1 MTPDAG
7 ASRSAEKRIQ
17 QLLLLQETVK
27 KINSILDLDQ
37 LLDEIVGDVALAFG
51 CTRSAVLLLDE
62 TADELV
68 IAAVRGF
75 DNVHLKGYRFQVGG
89 EGILGYVGATRKMYY
104 APNVRLDP
112 HYTVSERS
120 TMSEVD
126 IPLFSR
132 GRFIGIFNAQ
142 SPVVDAFS
150 PEQLDL
156 LSALADNIAIAVENA
171 RLFQHERLQ
180 NETAVREQAEAR
192 RIQRAL
198 LPSENP
204 PVPGYDVR
212 AICLQLSAVGGDWYD
227 FIPLP
232 DDRWGIVLADVSGK
246 GTAAALLMAASRSL
260 FRRAA
265 LGTTSAAEALTT
277 ANHALLLDLPDG
289 RFVTLAYLVL
299 EASRGAVK
307 LASAGHPLPLL
318 RRRTGDIDSVQDVA
332 GPPLGLLKAAYQ
344 ETELQMGRGDTLVLC
359 SDGVLEARDEQGAE
373 YGDSAVREYLRST
386 EVRAE
391 RMIEDVRRFTRSR
404 SMQDDAT
411 VVTVTRTE

>member
-1 MTPDAG
+1 MTGDAG
-7 ASRSAEKRIQ
+7 ATRSSDKRIQ

-51 CTRSAVLLLDE
+51 CTRSAILLLDE
-62 TADELV
+62 VANELV

-75 DNVHLKGYRFQVGG
+75 DNVHLKGFRFHVGG
-89 EGILGYVGATRKMYY
+89 EGILGHVGATRRMYY
-104 APNVRLDP
+104 APDVRLDP
-112 HYTVSERS
+112 HYVISERS

-126 IPLFSR
+126 IPLVSR

-142 SPVVDAFS
+142 SPVVNAFS
-150 PEQLDL
+150 AEQLDL

-180 NETAVREQAEAR
+180 NETALREQAEAR

-198 LPSENP
+198 LPDANP
-204 PVPGYDVR
+204 PIPGYDVR

-227 FIPLP
+227 FIQLNA
-232 DDRWGIVLADVSGK
+232 DTWGIVLADVSGK

-265 LGTTSAAEALTT
+265 LGTTSAAETLTA

-299 EASRGAVK
+299 DANSGAVK

-318 RRRTGDIDSVQDVA
+318 RRSTGEIEPVQDVA
-332 GPPLGLLKAAYQ
+332 GPPLGLFNASYE
-344 ETELQMGRGDTLVLC
+344 ETTAHLAPNDTLILC
-359 SDGVLEARDEQGAE
+359 SDGVLEANDDARVE
-373 YGDSAVREYLRST
+373 YGESALAEHLRSS

-391 RMIEDVRRFTRSR
+391 RIIEDVRRFTQSR
-404 SMQDDAT
+404 SMEDDAT
-411 VVTVTRTE
+411 VVTVTRRR